1 LFVSIQVGYHNDLLL
16 QEIMKM
22 LQRRLRKGEI

>member
-1 LFVSIQVGYHNDLLL
+1 VGYHTDLLL